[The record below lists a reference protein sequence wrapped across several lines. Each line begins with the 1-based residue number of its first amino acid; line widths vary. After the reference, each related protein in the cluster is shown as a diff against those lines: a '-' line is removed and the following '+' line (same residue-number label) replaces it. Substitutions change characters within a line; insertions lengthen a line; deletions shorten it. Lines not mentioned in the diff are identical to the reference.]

1 MVFRFI
7 LVSALCFFSIFLNAQ
22 NELEFNKV
30 INEKI
35 TGNGGFITKS
45 VTVPKGK
52 VWKITAASAGYNDSR
67 KGLVHASG
75 ELAFTLNDV
84 ALFYKANG
92 GNIDPPKPFPFWLPE
107 GTYTMKLYFSSP
119 SASFSI
125 AGTISIIEF
134 NVRK

>member
-1 MVFRFI
+1 MMVFRFI
-7 LVSALCFFSIFLNAQ
+7 LVSSLCFFSLFLNAQ

-52 VWKITAASAGYNDSR
+52 VWKITAASAGYTAAN
-67 KGLVHASG
+67 KGTYTGSG
-75 ELAFTLNDV
+75 EIALTIADIS
-84 ALFYKANG
+84 LFYQLNHLQK
-92 GNIDPPKPFPFWLPE
+92 IQSFPFWIPE
-107 GTYTMKLYFSSP
+107 GTYTVKLFCGNILYARP
-119 SASFSI
+119 I
-125 AGTISIIEF
+125 AGTMSVIEF

>member
-7 LVSALCFFSIFLNAQ
+7 LASSLCFFSLFLNAQ

-52 VWKITAASAGYNDSR
+52 VWKITAASAGLIDNS
-67 KGLVHASG
+67 KGTVPASNTA
-75 ELAFTLNDV
+75 LTFDDIS
-84 ALFYKANG
+84 LFYQYNSLQKIQN
-92 GNIDPPKPFPFWLPE
+92 FPFWIPE
-107 GTYTMKLYFSSP
+107 GTYVMKLFVGNILYTFP
-119 SASFSI
+119 I
-125 AGTISIIEF
+125 AGTMSVIEF

>member
-1 MVFRFI
+1 MMVFRFI

-52 VWKITAASAGYNDSR
+52 VWKITAASAGLIDNS
-67 KGLVHASG
+67 KGTVPASNTALTFDDISECVHI
-75 ELAFTLNDV
+75 TPQ
-84 ALFYKANG
+84 K
-92 GNIDPPKPFPFWLPE
+92 
-107 GTYTMKLYFSSP
+107 
-119 SASFSI
+119 
-125 AGTISIIEF
+125 
-134 NVRK
+134 